1 LTKPPMQIDLT
12 SAEQHILH
20 TIAAAANEL
29 QYPCYLVGGYVRD
42 KLLGRPVKD
51 IDVVCIG
58 SGIALA
64 GAVAERFSPKPK
76 VTVFKTFGTA
86 MLRHGDWEIEF
97 VGARKESYDHN
108 SRKPV
113 VEDGTLEDDQQRRDF
128 TVNALAISLNRD
140 DYGQLLDPFGGS
152 KHLEQRILK
161 TPLDP
166 DITFSDDPLR
176 MMRAIRFASQLRFH
190 IEPGTLAAI
199 ARNRDRIAIVS
210 QERITDEL
218 NKIILSSKPSIGF
231 KLLFD
236 TGLLERVF
244 PEMADLHG
252 IDVVNG
258 HGHKDNFYHTLQ
270 VLDNLATATDDLWL
284 RWSAVLHDIA
294 KPHTKH
300 FAPKVGWTFH
310 GHDAIGAKMVP
321 QIFRKLKL
329 PLHDRMKF
337 VQQMVLLHLR
347 PISLTNETVTD
358 SAIRRLLFEAGDNI
372 DSLMMLCEADITSKN
387 KEKVKRYMKNFE
399 LVRQKLKEVEEKD
412 KMRNWQ
418 PPIGGDEIM
427 QAFGLRPGPE
437 VGELKNAIR
446 DAILDGQI
454 HNDRESARAFML
466 EKGREMGLTPHVAS

>member
-1 LTKPPMQIDLT
+1 MQIELT
-12 SAEQHILH
+12 PAEQHILH
-20 TIAAAANEL
+20 TIAGAASGLE
-29 QYPCYLVGGYVRD
+29 YPCYLVGGYVRD
-42 KLLGRPVKD
+42 KLLNRPVKD

-64 GAVAERFSPKPK
+64 EAVADRFNPKPH
-76 VTVFKTFGTA
+76 VSVFKTFGTA
-86 MLRHGDWEIEF
+86 MLRYGDWEIEF
-97 VGARKESYDHN
+97 VGARRESYDRN
-108 SRKPV
+108 SRKPM

-128 TVNALAISLNRD
+128 TVNAMAISLNKE

-176 MMRAIRFASQLRFH
+176 MMRAIRFASQLKFH

-218 NKIILSSKPSIGF
+218 NKIILSPKPSIGF

-284 RWSAVLHDIA
+284 RWSAILHDIA

-300 FAPKVGWTFH
+300 FAQKVGWTFH

-321 QIFRKLKL
+321 KIFRKLKL
-329 PLHDRMKF
+329 PLHDRMRL

-358 SAIRRLLFEAGDNI
+358 SAIRRLLFEAGDDI

-427 QAFGLRPGPE
+427 QAFGLAPGPE
-437 VGELKNAIR
+437 VGDLKNAIR
-446 DAILDGQI
+446 EAILDGQI
-454 HNDRESARAFML
+454 HNDRESAWAFML